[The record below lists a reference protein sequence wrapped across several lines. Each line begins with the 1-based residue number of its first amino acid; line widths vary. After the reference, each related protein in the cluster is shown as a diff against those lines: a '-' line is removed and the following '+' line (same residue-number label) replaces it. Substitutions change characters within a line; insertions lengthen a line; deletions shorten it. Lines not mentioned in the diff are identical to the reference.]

1 VGRVVRQTV
10 RRKRESHSVDVFGWL
25 ASLPLFDRALA
36 ALLRWPRALAGVV
49 IVLGLAVT
57 AGSTLPLWTGASNE
71 HASGTPATSVPTGE
85 PVPEEAAAQQQVLA
99 VVAAYNQASINAGLL
114 GRVELLEPYLA
125 RDGEAWREA
134 QAEYERRQQ
143 RGETSDASLVR
154 WGVLR
159 LEIQGDIATLE
170 TQEQWDVLTSMGPT
184 VISSQRGVLVRN
196 HYELQRTEADAWQ
209 IVGVETTPVIGS

>member
-1 VGRVVRQTV
+1 VGSVVRQTV
-10 RRKRESHSVDVFGWL
+10 RRERESHSVGVFGWL

-36 ALLRWPRALAGVV
+36 ALLRWPRTLAGVV
-49 IVLGLAVT
+49 IVLGLALTV
-57 AGSTLPLWTGASNE
+57 GSALPLWTGVSHPLVRSA
-71 HASGTPATSVPTGE
+71 PATDVPTSE
-85 PVPEEAAAQQQVLA
+85 PVPEEAAVQQQVLT
-99 VVAAYNQASINAGLL
+99 VVAAYNQASISAGLL

-125 RDGEAWREA
+125 RDGEAWRAA

-170 TQEQWDVLTSMGPT
+170 TQEQWDVLTTVGPT
-184 VISSQRGVLVRN
+184 VISSQRGVLARN
-196 HYELQRTEADAWQ
+196 RYELRRTEADVWR
-209 IVGVETTPVIGS
+209 IVAVETMPVIGS

>member
-57 AGSTLPLWTGASNE
+57 AGSTLPLWTGASYPLVRS
-71 HASGTPATSVPTGE
+71 APATSVPTGE

-99 VVAAYNQASINAGLL
+99 VVVAYNQASISAAQL

-125 RDGEAWREA
+125 RDGEVWREA
-134 QAEYERRQQ
+134 QAEYKRRRQ

-159 LEIQGDIATLE
+159 LEIENDTATLE
-170 TQEQWDVLTSMGPT
+170 TQEQWDVLTTVGPT
-184 VISSQRGVLVRN
+184 VISSRRGVLARN
-196 HYELQRTEADAWQ
+196 RYELRRTDADAWR
-209 IVGVETTPVIGS
+209 IVVVKTTPVIGS